1 MKSRQRRGGLSSWAI
16 NRPIGTVML
25 TTTLLV
31 LGLVY
36 VGRIPVD
43 MLPRIV
49 YPNVNVRVSNAGVE
63 PAVLEETIA
72 KPLESALA
80 STENLEKISTDISE
94 GFVNVRMEFKYGTNV
109 DFAVQDAAKNVERVR
124 GRLPEEADPP
134 TTSKD
139 DPTQQPIF
147 AVAFS
152 SEQRDQVALREWV
165 DQRLRPQLLS
175 VAGVAALDLN
185 GGLVREIQVE
195 LEPTRL
201 RGYGLSVSQIVSA
214 LRDENQDVSAGRITA
229 TDREMVGKTAGKFHS
244 LDDVRG
250 ILLPT
255 SGGA

>member
-1 MKSRQRRGGLSSWAI
+1 MKSNRQRRGLSSWAI

-25 TTTLLV
+25 TSTLLV

-49 YPNVNVRVSNAGVE
+49 YPNVNVRVGNPGVE

-124 GRLPEEADPP
+124 ARLPEEADPP
-134 TTSKD
+134 VTTKD

-147 AVAFS
+147 SVAFS
-152 SEQRDQVALREWV
+152 SEARDQIALREWV

-175 VAGVAALDLN
+175 VPGVAALDLN

-201 RGYGLSVSQIVSA
+201 RPVGQPGHQRA
-214 LRDENQDVSAGRITA
+214 LQREPGRRRRPSHRDR
-229 TDREMVGKTAGKFHS
+229 
-244 LDDVRG
+244 
-250 ILLPT
+250 P
-255 SGGA
+255 